1 MLKRDLYSAT
11 ITLDDNKVLLVE
23 FKDGVEVDLDEMIK
37 LVDVSLEIVNGKPF
51 YLLVDARNILSSMTH
66 DARHYITV
74 HEEYGELNIAQA
86 IIVNNMP
93 IKILANFYIKFYKQ
107 PNPVKMFDDMAVGRD
122 WLLSHNIM

>member
-11 ITLDDNKVLLVE
+11 ITLDVNKVLLVE

-37 LVDVSLEIVNGKPF
+37 LVDVSLDMVNETPF
-51 YLLVDARNILSSMTH
+51 YLLVDARNILSSITH

-74 HEEYGELNIAQA
+74 HKEYGELNIAQA

-107 PNPVKMFDDMAVGRD
+107 PNPVKMFDDMEAGRD
-122 WLLSHNIM
+122 WLLSNNIK